1 MNLLQL
7 NPAIPLDTPKG
18 KAWAYFLIDRS
29 QEHDLEWVCF
39 IDETRECWTFSNR
52 DVKIRKNTTFGRK
65 K

>member
-1 MNLLQL
+1 LNLLQL

-52 DVKIRKNTTFGRK
+52 DVKIRKNITFGRK